1 MHRCVLYLI
10 VRADELEGLHAE
22 LELSLVGGG
31 VDFNSL
37 IHVTPGQSRTQEK
50 DKTQNLCQSAPFS
63 SRRDRSVS
71 CFRHSHDEEKKI
83 MQKNK

>member
-1 MHRCVLYLI
+1 M
-10 VRADELEGLHAE
+10 RADELEGLHAE

-50 DKTQNLCQSAPFS
+50 DKTQNLCQSASFS
-63 SRRDRSVS
+63 GRCRRDRSVS